1 MQDIFSLD
9 LEDNPLIYGSLDYN
23 IAVEMWQHFLRE
35 IEPKYVNIHRYYS
48 FEDFLKD
55 FSEKVSVKKFDNLY
69 ECKYGG
75 ISERYGCP
83 MLTTFGD
90 TTNLKELD
98 FLYMMRIDQPFVPQ
112 YPSQTDFV
120 HYYIFGYTR

>member
-48 FEDFLKD
+48 FEDFLEA
-55 FSEKVSVKKFDNLY
+55 FSERVAVDIVEEHY
-69 ECKYGG
+69 TCKYGF

-83 MLTTFGD
+83 MLTTYGD
-90 TTNLKELD
+90 SSNLKELD
-98 FLYMMRIDQPFVPQ
+98 FLYMMRIGEPFV
-112 YPSQTDFV
+112 SQSVSTDFV
-120 HYYIFGYTR
+120 NYYIFGYTR